1 MIIIFCLIRRL
12 LTDARDDIVRLTE
25 DFRQTHSDIAET
37 GNNLSVLKAEIQALI
52 DAADRQK
59 INVEDIIKED
69 IIGAY
74 KTIQANEKM

>member
-1 MIIIFCLIRRL
+1 MIIILCLIRRL